1 MVSNSR
7 LKGSDS
13 GMADTNV
20 ERRLAAIM
28 ACDMVG
34 FSRMMGADEEG
45 TLRRLKAL
53 RDQTL
58 GQRISA
64 NRGRV
69 VKTTGDGVLAE
80 FTSVVDAVRC
90 AVEIQQEILQHN
102 SASGEAQRVDF
113 RIGINLGDVIVEG
126 ADIYGDG
133 VNIAAR
139 LEGMA
144 EPGGI
149 VVAQTVHDHIRG
161 KLPYGFDDLGEH
173 SLKNIEHPVRVFR
186 VLLPGA
192 SPSVRGTRQPAG
204 AAARRLSILVL
215 PFSNLSGD
223 PTQDYFG
230 DGITEDLTVDLSR
243 IPGSFVIARNT
254 AFTFKGKAVNVSDAG
269 RELGVRYVLEGSVRR
284 AGQQVRISV
293 SLIDTNTSATLWAGR
308 FDANT
313 TDLIDLAD
321 DVTSQIARTLDV
333 ALTEAES
340 HRGQRERPD
349 SPDAVD
355 LTLRGWSLLYRPHS
369 PEALH
374 EARELF
380 ERALKIDERHPP
392 ALIGLAESHVFEIG
406 LMWSKN
412 PPQQLAAAAQTV
424 TKALEI
430 DPRYARAHYVQA
442 IVCRLMRRYDQALA
456 ALDRAIEIDRN
467 LAAALAQRALILV
480 MLGRPQEALAPIEH
494 AFRLSPRDS
503 NLSNWL
509 YILGA
514 VHFHRDDHE
523 AAVDAYVRA
532 IAANPKLSHNYIL
545 LAATYGCLGRKE
557 EAKAMVA
564 EFLKMRPGCTIS
576 MLRNEYWP
584 AGAPSF
590 LERAERGT
598 AHVREAGMAD

>member
-1 MVSNSR
+1 MPGES
-7 LKGSDS
+7 
-13 GMADTNV
+13 V

-34 FSRMMGADEEG
+34 FSRLMGSDEEG
-45 TLRRLKAL
+45 TLSRLKVL

-58 GQRISA
+58 AERIGA
-64 NRGRV
+64 NRGRI

-90 AVEIQQEILQHN
+90 AVEIQEEINRRN
-102 SASGEAQRVDF
+102 SASNEEQRINF
-113 RIGINLGDVIVEG
+113 RIGINLGDIIVEG
-126 ADIYGDG
+126 SDIYGDG

-139 LEGMA
+139 LEGVA

-173 SLKNIEHPVRVFR
+173 SLKNIAHPVRVFR
-186 VLLPGA
+186 VLVPGTTARPGGPAHAA
-192 SPSVRGTRQPAG
+192 SATG
-204 AAARRLSILVL
+204 AAVRRLSILVL
-215 PFSNLSGD
+215 PFNNLSND
-223 PTQDYFG
+223 PSQEYFG

-254 AFTFKGKAVNVSDAG
+254 AFTFKGKAVNVQQAG

-284 AGQQVRISV
+284 AGEQVRISAR
-293 SLIDTNTSATLWAGR
+293 LIDTDTSATLWAGR

-313 TDLIDLAD
+313 ADLLDLTD

-340 HRGQRERPD
+340 RRGQSERPNN
-349 SPDAVD
+349 PDAVD
-355 LTLRGWSLLYRPHS
+355 LTMRGWSLLYRPHS

-374 EARELF
+374 EARALF
-380 ERALKIDERHPP
+380 ERALKIDDCHGP
-392 ALIGLAESHVFEIG
+392 ALVGLAESHVFEIG

-412 PPQQLAAAAQTV
+412 PQEQLAAAASAV

-442 IVCRLMRRYDQALA
+442 IVYRLMRRYAQALA
-456 ALDRAIEIDRN
+456 ALDRALEHDRN

-480 MLGRPQEALAPIEH
+480 ILGRPQEALDPIEH

-503 NLSNWL
+503 NLSSWL
-509 YILGA
+509 YVLGG
-514 VHFHRDDHE
+514 VHLHLDNHQ
-523 AAVDAYVRA
+523 ASIDAYVKA
-532 IAANPKLSHNYIL
+532 IAANPKITHNLFL
-545 LAATYGCLGRKE
+545 LAAAYGHLRRME
-557 EAKAMVA
+557 EAKAALA
-564 EFLKMRPGCTIS
+564 EFLEMRPGCTIS
-576 MLRNEYWP
+576 MLRGEYWP
-584 AGAPSF
+584 AGAPSY
-590 LERAERGT
+590 LEKAEKG
-598 AHVREAGMAD
+598 AAILRELGMPE

>member
-1 MVSNSR
+1 
-7 LKGSDS
+7 
-13 GMADTNV
+13 MAETNI

-34 FSRMMGADEEG
+34 FSRQMGADEEG
-45 TLRRLKAL
+45 TLSRLKSL
-53 RDQTL
+53 RDETL
-58 GQRISA
+58 NERIGA
-64 NRGRV
+64 NRGRI

-90 AVEIQQEILQHN
+90 AVEIQEEINRRN
-102 SASGEAQRVDF
+102 SGSGEDQRINF
-113 RIGINLGDVIVEG
+113 RIGINLGDIIVEG
-126 ADIYGDG
+126 SDIYGDG
-133 VNIAAR
+133 VNIASR
-139 LEGMA
+139 LEGVA

-173 SLKNIEHPVRVFR
+173 SLKNIAHPVRVFR
-186 VLLPGA
+186 VLLPGTSS
-192 SPSVRGTRQPAG
+192 SPGRTPQPAG
-204 AAARRLSILVL
+204 AAGATARRLSILVL
-215 PFSNLSGD
+215 PFNNLSND
-223 PTQDYFG
+223 PNQEYFG
-230 DGITEDLTVDLSR
+230 DGLTEDLTVDLSR

-254 AFTFKGKAVNVSDAG
+254 AFTFKGKAVNVQQAG
-269 RELGVRYVLEGSVRR
+269 RDLGVRYVLEGSVRR

-293 SLIDTNTSATLWAGR
+293 SLIDTDTSATLWAGR

-313 TDLIDLAD
+313 GGLMDLAD

-340 HRGQRERPD
+340 RRGQSERPNN
-349 SPDAVD
+349 PDAVD
-355 LTLRGWSLLYRPHS
+355 LTMRGWSIMYRPHT
-369 PEALH
+369 PEHLH
-374 EARELF
+374 EARALF
-380 ERALKIDERHPP
+380 ERALTIDENHTPG
-392 ALIGLAESHVFEIG
+392 LVGLAETHVFEIG

-412 PPQQLAAAAQTV
+412 PQEQLAAAAKAV

-442 IVCRLMRRYDQALA
+442 IVCRLMRRYEHALA

-467 LAAALAQRALILV
+467 LAAAMAQRALILV
-480 MLGRPQEALAPIEH
+480 ILGRPEEGLRSIEH

-509 YILGA
+509 YILGGT
-514 VHFHRDDHE
+514 HTHLENFQE
-523 AAVDAYVRA
+523 AVDAYVRA
-532 IAANPKLSHNYIL
+532 IAANPKLSHNYVL
-545 LAATYGCLGRKE
+545 LAAVYGHLGRKE

-564 EFLKMRPGCTIS
+564 EFLTMRPGCTLS
-576 MLRNEYWP
+576 MLRREYWP

-590 LERAERGT
+590 IERAE
-598 AHVREAGMAD
+598 ALAVHVREAGLPD